1 MTSRIRL
8 VAGLL
13 LAAMIPACSS
23 PQPPAV
29 EPEAPSETA
38 PALPPEP
45 DQPMPDDPAAPST
58 AAVEPGLIVYACDDG
73 RSLTVTYAEYSAL
86 VKLPTGSIALPRAES
101 ASSGGGDAYI
111 GEELSLYRDGN
122 RVQLQGGD
130 MPRTCTESP
139 IGR

>member
-1 MTSRIRL
+1 MISRMRL

-13 LAAMIPACSS
+13 LATMAPACSS

-29 EPEAPSETA
+29 EPEVPVETV

-45 DQPMPDDPAAPST
+45 DQPLPDDPAAPS
-58 AAVEPGLIVYACDDG
+58 AGPVLPGLVVYACDDG
-73 RSLTVTYAEYSAL
+73 RSLTVTYAEHSAL

-111 GEELSLYRDGN
+111 GEELSLYREGN
-122 RVQLQGGD
+122 RVQLQSGD
-130 MPRTCTESP
+130 APRTCTESP
-139 IGR
+139 TGR